1 MNQDLALTLGQKRAF
16 ICDMDGVIYHGERIL
31 PGAREL
37 IEWFRSAGK
46 RFLFLTNSAERS
58 PEELRKKLQRL
69 GIEVTA
75 DHLYTSGMATAG
87 FLQSLGEPG
96 TAYVIGDPGL
106 ITALREIGFSIRGE
120 QADEDEADYVVV
132 GETEDYTYEKVERAV
147 NLVARGAK
155 LIGTNPDIS
164 RPTEAGIAP
173 GCAALIAPI
182 ELATGRQAYF
192 VGKPNPLMIRQALHQ
207 LGCRSEEALIIGD
220 RMDTDIV
227 AGVETEIETILV
239 LSGVTG
245 REELARFAYQP
256 DFVLTNVGEIV
267 AAAKEAG

>member
-1 MNQDLALTLGQKRAF
+1 MNKDLARTLQRKRAF

-31 PGAREL
+31 PGAKEL
-37 IEWFRSAGK
+37 IQWFRSEGK

-58 PEELRKKLQRL
+58 PEELRKKLERL

-87 FLQSLGEPG
+87 FLQNLGESG

-106 ITALREIGFSIRGE
+106 AAALEEVGFTIR
-120 QADEDEADYVVV
+120 DEAADYVVV

-164 RPTEAGIAP
+164 RPTEGGIAP

-182 ELATGRQAYF
+182 ELATGRKAYF
-192 VGKPNPLMIRQALHQ
+192 VGKPNPLMLRQALHQ

-239 LSGVTG
+239 LSGVTT
-245 REELARFAYQP
+245 REELAQFAYQP
-256 DFVLTNVGEIV
+256 DFVLNGVGEIV
-267 AAAKEAG
+267 AAAKEGL